1 MSEAYGLDD
10 YVADLRRITA
20 ETDDESE
27 IMKQVRPLAARVT
40 ETPDWLTDEIYQ
52 PNEEQGF
59 AVRVLHEEADHS
71 LAVLAVSWLPGSGA
85 ESHDHGTWAVVA
97 GCDGDERNVFY
108 SRLDDRSKPGYAEIR
123 EAGHKV
129 FGPGEVLCMKSGAIH
144 AVYNDTGKITVS
156 LHTYGKHPNFT
167 DRVQYDITAKTATAF
182 QFAVE

>member
-1 MSEAYGLDD
+1 MPDKPGLKG
-10 YVADLRRITA
+10 YIADLRRINA

-27 IMKQVRPLAARVT
+27 IMKQIRPLVARAALSVDR
-40 ETPDWLTDEIYQ
+40 LRDEIYK

-85 ESHDHGTWAVVA
+85 HTHDYGTWAV
-97 GCDGDERNVFY
+97 
-108 SRLDDRSKPGYAEIR
+108 
-123 EAGHKV
+123 
-129 FGPGEVLCMKSGAIH
+129 
-144 AVYNDTGKITVS
+144 YNDSDKITVS

-167 DRVQYDITAKTATAF
+167 DRAQYDMASKTANEY